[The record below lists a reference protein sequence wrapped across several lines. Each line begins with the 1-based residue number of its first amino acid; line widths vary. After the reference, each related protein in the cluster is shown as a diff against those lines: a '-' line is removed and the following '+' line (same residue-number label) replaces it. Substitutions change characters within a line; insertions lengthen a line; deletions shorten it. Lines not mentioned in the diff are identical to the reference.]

1 MACAK
6 GPTPCGMGSRP
17 SGNWGRRG
25 ARLPCVTA
33 VEGGSLADGRG
44 PELSAVLEREAEAD
58 AAAAEE
64 ALEVLERKHA
74 LSLGA

>member
-1 MACAK
+1 MVEDPAADVAVRAASAVALGATLDDAGRQRLRLAAK
-6 GPTPCGMGSRP
+6 
-17 SGNWGRRG
+17 
-25 ARLPCVTA
+25 VTA
-33 VEGGSLADGRG
+33 L